1 MSWFV
6 VLFCFCYIQG
16 LEGMFTKQYD
26 KCSWSLVRKKRSH
39 WFSSRHLGR
48 FQKDG
53 EFWSDL
59 KSASDDSSLYEPCC
73 LTQSLQQK
81 LQTVIGFSKTCN
93 IFFKN
98 ACYLRCSVKK
108 YDQWETC
115 HPDTEQFKLR
125 PFIAES
131 FNSKSSRNLL
141 LSKPLLR
148 NILQLITCE
157 F

>member
-1 MSWFV
+1 MQLEPSEKKKKPLIFFKALGQVSERWWVLIWF
-6 VLFCFCYIQG
+6 
-16 LEGMFTKQYD
+16 E
-26 KCSWSLVRKKRSH
+26 KCKWY
-39 WFSSRHLGR
+39 SS
-48 FQKDG
+48 F
-53 EFWSDL
+53 
-59 KSASDDSSLYEPCC
+59 YEPCC

-81 LQTVIGFSKTCN
+81 LQAVIGFSKTCN

-148 NILQLITCE
+148 NVLQLITCE